1 MMANQSIWA
10 KPVVI
15 PPTAT
20 LKEAADKMAE
30 TDRTMLPVGTH
41 DSLEGVITE
50 RDIMWTAV
58 SLGMDPKREKVRDHM
73 SRRVFLCEDDHCPI
87 PPLEKMSS

>member
-1 MMANQSIWA
+1 MMTQHSMWA

-30 TDRTMLPVGTH
+30 TDRTVLPVGTY
-41 DSLEGVITE
+41 DGLEGVITE
-50 RDIMWTAV
+50 RDIMVSAV
-58 SLGMDPKREKVRDHM
+58 SLGKDPKREKVGDHM
-73 SRRVFLCEDDHCPI
+73 TRRVFLSEEENSCGLPVSFHE
-87 PPLEKMSS
+87 